1 MKNLKIFSIIAATL
15 ALPAFVACTDD
26 DSAKVQNLAAKATIT
41 QGGYYSAD
49 GSLKTPTWGKE
60 DKAAIMLY
68 ADGKL
73 SKATATPLL
82 SGSTTAQFLFNI
94 LANREETDVL
104 SWYPADA
111 EISFSGHDVTVNI
124 PTEQTG
130 SDIPVMFGMDRQNI
144 NRYEGCKFTLKPA
157 GCMVYVNVAM
167 GDYDVKSLELTANGG
182 ENIAGTVTVNVDEGS
197 ATATA
202 SSVTVTPASPVDCRT
217 SSVLI
222 PVYCA
227 PVTLTNGIS
236 VKITT
241 SAGQTITSSVNDK
254 MVLEAGGK
262 YNTAK
267 VAEGES
273 TELVFCG
280 DNHVFV
286 INADLAK
293 ETYKE
298 GILWSLDVKTLASGL
313 GLAASKCDHLD
324 DCKFVDNG
332 TKLLLTSSYGWCA
345 LLDYPT
351 GNMLFHTT
359 QVPNAHS
366 AEYIP
371 GGYVA
376 VATSTGST
384 DLHNNVQLYS
394 IDKSEQILAKAD
406 LYSGHGLVW
415 DYSRNVLYGAGGDVV
430 KVFDITLGEKPAIT
444 LKKTIKAPK
453 NGIHDLMRVDNSTLT
468 VAGDHAYLFNVDTEM
483 FTEMALFSG
492 SSSIKSL
499 NYNGETGEIWY
510 TDATIPEGSESWSS
524 QKIRYSTNKDGSSAD
539 RIIKVPDM
547 DMYKVR
553 VRQW

>member
-60 DKAAIMLY
+60 DNAAIMLY

-124 PTEQTG
+124 PTKQTG

-202 SSVTVTPASPVDCRT
+202 SSVMVTPASPIDCRT

-227 PVTLTNGIS
+227 PVTLTKGIS

-241 SAGQTITSSVNDK
+241 SAGQTITSSVNDE

-313 GLAASKCDHLD
+313 GLAANRCDHLD

-376 VATSTGST
+376 VATSVGSS
-384 DLHNNVQLYS
+384 DLHNRVQLYS
-394 IDKSEQILAKAD
+394 IDKSEQILARAY

-430 KVFDITLGEKPAIT
+430 KVFDVTL
-444 LKKTIKAPK
+444 
-453 NGIHDLMRVDNSTLT
+453 
-468 VAGDHAYLFNVDTEM
+468 
-483 FTEMALFSG
+483 
-492 SSSIKSL
+492 
-499 NYNGETGEIWY
+499 
-510 TDATIPEGSESWSS
+510 
-524 QKIRYSTNKDGSSAD
+524 
-539 RIIKVPDM
+539 
-547 DMYKVR
+547 
-553 VRQW
+553 

>member
-1 MKNLKIFSIIAATL
+1 MKNLRIFSIIAAAL
-15 ALPAFVACTDD
+15 AVPALVACTDD
-26 DSAKVQNLAAKATIT
+26 NSAEVQNLAVKATIT
-41 QGGYYSAD
+41 HGGYWSAD
-49 GSLKTPTWGKE
+49 GSIKTPKWEKN
-60 DKAAIMLY
+60 DKGAILLL

-82 SGSTTAQFLFNI
+82 SGSTSSMFLFNI

-111 EISFSGHDVTVNI
+111 EISLSGHDVTVNI

-130 SDIPVMFGMDRQNI
+130 NEIPVMFGTDRQNV
-144 NRYEGCKFTLKPA
+144 NSYEGCKFTLKPA

-167 GDYDVKSLELTANGG
+167 GDYDVKSLELTAKGG
-182 ENIAGTVTVNVDEGS
+182 ENIAGAVTVNTDSGA

-202 SSVTVTPASPVDCRT
+202 SSIKVTLDSPVDCRT
-217 SSVLI
+217 SSVSI

-227 PVTLTNGIS
+227 PVTLTKGIS

-254 MVLEAGGK
+254 MTLQAGGK
-262 YNTAK
+262 FNTAK

-280 DNHVFV
+280 DNHVYV
-286 INADLAK
+286 INASTVKD
-293 ETYKE
+293 TYKE
-298 GILWSLDVKTLASGL
+298 GIIWSLDVKTLAPEL
-313 GLAASKCDHLD
+313 GLAENRCDHLD
-324 DCKFVDNG
+324 ECKFVDNG

-345 LLDYPT
+345 LLDYET
-351 GNMLFHTT
+351 GKVLFHTT
-359 QVPNAHS
+359 QTPNAHS

-376 VATSTGST
+376 VATSVGST
-384 DLHNNVQLYS
+384 TLHNQVQLYS
-394 IDKSEQILAKAD
+394 IDNNEKILASAE

-415 DYSRNVLYGAGGDVV
+415 DYNRSVLYGAGGDLI
-430 KVFDITLGEKPAIT
+430 KIFNLSLGATPSIT

-468 VAGDHAYLFNVDTEM
+468 VAGDHAYLFNVDTEL
-483 FTEMALFSG
+483 FTEMTLFSG
-492 SSSIKSL
+492 SASIKSL

-510 TDATIPEGSESWSS
+510 TDATIPEGSQSWSS
-524 QKIRYSTNKDGSSAD
+524 QKIRYSTNKDGSGAE

>member
-1 MKNLKIFSIIAATL
+1 MKNLRKFSIIAAAL

-41 QGGYYSAD
+41 QGGYWSAD
-49 GSLKTPTWGKE
+49 GSLKTLKWSDG
-60 DKAAIMLY
+60 DKGAIMLY

-73 SKATATPLL
+73 SKSTATPLL
-82 SGSTTAQFLFNI
+82 SGSTSAQFLFNI

-111 EISFSGHDVTVNI
+111 EISFTGHDVTVNI

-130 SDIPVMFGMDRQNI
+130 TEIPVMFGMDRQNV
-144 NRYEGCKFTLKPA
+144 NRYEGCSFTLKPA

-182 ENIAGTVTVNVDEGS
+182 ENIAGTVTVNTDDGS

-202 SSVTVTPASPVDCRT
+202 SSIKVTPATPVDCRT

-227 PVTLTNGIS
+227 PVTLTKGVT

-241 SAGQTITSSVNDK
+241 SADVDITSSVDDE
-254 MVLEAGGK
+254 MVLLAGEK
-262 YNTAK
+262 FNTSK

-313 GLAASKCDHLD
+313 GLATNRCDHLD

-345 LLDYPT
+345 LLDYAT
-351 GNMLFHTT
+351 GKMLFHTT

-371 GGYVA
+371 GGYIA
-376 VATSTGST
+376 VATSTGTT
-384 DLHNNVQLYS
+384 DLHNRVQLYS
-394 IDKSEQILAKAD
+394 VEKSEQILASAY

-415 DYSRNVLYGAGGDVV
+415 DYSRNVLYGAGGDAL
-430 KVFDITLGEKPAIT
+430 KVFEVTFGEKPSIT
-444 LKKTIKAPK
+444 LKKTVKTPK
-453 NGIHDLMRVDNSTLT
+453 TGIHDLMRVDNSTLT
-468 VAGDHAYLFNVDTEM
+468 VAGDHAYLFNVDTET
-483 FTEMALFSG
+483 FTEMNLFSG
-492 SSSIKSL
+492 SSAIKSL

-524 QKIRYSTNKDGSSAD
+524 QKIRYSTNKDGASAD

-553 VRQW
+553 VKQW

>member
-1 MKNLKIFSIIAATL
+1 MKKSRIFSIIAAAL
-15 ALPAFVACTDD
+15 AVPAFVACTDD
-26 DSAKVQNLAAKATIT
+26 DIAKVQNLAAKATIT

-49 GSLKTPTWGKE
+49 GRLKTPTWGKE

-157 GCMVYVNVAM
+157 GCMVYVDVAM

-202 SSVTVTPASPVDCRT
+202 SSVTVTPASPIDCRT
-217 SSVLI
+217 SSASI

-227 PVTLTNGIS
+227 PVTLTKGIS

-313 GLAASKCDHLD
+313 GLAASRCDHLD

-376 VATSTGST
+376 VATSVGST

-415 DYSRNVLYGAGGDVV
+415 DYSRNVLYGACGDVV
-430 KVFDITLGEKPAIT
+430 KVFDVTLGEKPAIT

-510 TDATIPEGSESWSS
+510 TDATIPEGGESWSS

>member
-1 MKNLKIFSIIAATL
+1 M
-15 ALPAFVACTDD
+15 PAFVACTDD

-49 GSLKTPTWGKE
+49 GSLKTPAWGKE

-182 ENIAGTVTVNVDEGS
+182 ENIAGTVTVNVDGGS
-197 ATATA
+197 ATAT
-202 SSVTVTPASPVDCRT
+202 SSSIKVTPDSPVDCRT
-217 SSVLI
+217 SSVSI

-254 MVLEAGGK
+254 MVLAAGGK

-313 GLAASKCDHLD
+313 GLAANRCDHLD

-384 DLHNNVQLYS
+384 DLHNRVQLYS
-394 IDKSEQILAKAD
+394 IDKNEQILASAY

-430 KVFDITLGEKPAIT
+430 KVFDVTLGESPVIA

-483 FTEMALFSG
+483 FTEMTLFSG
-492 SSSIKSL
+492 SASIKSL

>member
-26 DSAKVQNLAAKATIT
+26 SAEVQNLAARATISH
-41 QGGYYSAD
+41 GGYWSAD
-49 GSLKTPTWGKE
+49 GSIKTPTWGKE
-60 DKAAIMLY
+60 DKGAIMLY

-73 SKATATPLL
+73 SKATAIPLL

-130 SDIPVMFGMDRQNI
+130 NEIPVMFGMDRQNV

-167 GDYDVKSLELTANGG
+167 GDYDVKSLELTAKGG
-182 ENIAGTVTVNVDEGS
+182 ENIAGTVTVNTDNGTAV
-197 ATATA
+197 ATTA
-202 SSVTVTPASPVDCRT
+202 SVKVTPAAPVDCRT
-217 SSVLI
+217 ASVSI

-227 PVTLTNGIS
+227 PVTLTKGIS

-241 SAGQTITSSVNDK
+241 SAGQTITSSVNDE
-254 MVLEAGGK
+254 MVLTSGGK

-280 DNHVFV
+280 DNHVYV
-286 INADLAK
+286 INASTAK
-293 ETYKE
+293 DTYKE
-298 GILWSLDVKTLASGL
+298 GILWSLDVKTLAPVL
-313 GLAASKCDHLD
+313 GLAENRCDHLD
-324 DCKFVDNG
+324 ECKFVDNG

-345 LLDYPT
+345 LLDYET
-351 GNMLFHTT
+351 EKVLFYTT
-359 QVPNAHS
+359 QTPNAHS

-384 DLHNNVQLYS
+384 TLHNQVQLYS
-394 IDKSEQILAKAD
+394 IDNNEKILASAE

-415 DYSRNVLYGAGGDVV
+415 DYNRSVLYGAGGDLI
-430 KVFDITLGEKPAIT
+430 KIFNLSLGANPSITLQ
-444 LKKTIKAPK
+444 KTIKAPK

-468 VAGDHAYLFNVDTEM
+468 VAGDHAYLFNVDTEL
-483 FTEMALFSG
+483 FTEMTLFSG
-492 SSSIKSL
+492 SASVKSL

-510 TDATIPEGSESWSS
+510 TDATIPEGSQSWSS
-524 QKIRYSTNKDGSSAD
+524 VKCLTTTDIY
-539 RIIKVPDM
+539 
-547 DMYKVR
+547 
-553 VRQW
+553 

>member
-1 MKNLKIFSIIAATL
+1 M
-15 ALPAFVACTDD
+15 PAFVACTDD

-41 QGGYYSAD
+41 QGGYWSAD

-82 SGSTTAQFLFNI
+82 SGSTTAQFLFNV

-124 PTEQTG
+124 PTAQTG

-202 SSVTVTPASPVDCRT
+202 SSITVTPDSPIDCRT
-217 SSVLI
+217 SSASI

-227 PVTLTNGIS
+227 PVTLTKGIS

-293 ETYKE
+293 DSYKE

-313 GLAASKCDHLD
+313 GLAASRCDHLD

-384 DLHNNVQLYS
+384 DLHNSVQLYS

-444 LKKTIKAPK
+444 LKKTVKTPK
-453 NGIHDLMRVDNSTLT
+453 TGIHDLMRVDNSTLT
-468 VAGDHAYLFNVDTEM
+468 VAGDHAYLFNIDTET
-483 FTEMALFSG
+483 FTEMNLFSG
-492 SSSIKSL
+492 SSAIKSL

>member
-1 MKNLKIFSIIAATL
+1 MKNLKIFSIIAAAL
-15 ALPAFVACTDD
+15 ALPALVACTDD

-60 DKAAIMLY
+60 DKASIMLY

-82 SGSTTAQFLFNI
+82 SGSTSAQFLFNI

-104 SWYPADA
+104 SWYPADS

-130 SDIPVMFGMDRQNI
+130 SEIPVMFGMDRQNV

-182 ENIAGTVTVNVDEGS
+182 ENIVGTVTVNVDEGS

-202 SSVTVTPASPVDCRT
+202 SSVTVTPDTPVDCRT
-217 SSVLI
+217 SSVSI

-324 DCKFVDNG
+324 ECKFVDNG

-351 GNMLFHTT
+351 GKMLFHTT

-371 GGYVA
+371 GGYIA
-376 VATSTGST
+376 VATSAGST
-384 DLHNNVQLYS
+384 DLHNRVQLYS
-394 IDKSEQILAKAD
+394 VEKSEQILASIY

-415 DYSRNVLYGAGGDVV
+415 DYSRNVLYGAGGDAL
-430 KVFDITLGEKPAIT
+430 KVFDITFGEKPAIT
-444 LKKTIKAPK
+444 LKKTVNAPK
-453 NGIHDLMRVDNSTLT
+453 TGIHDLMRVDNSTLT
-468 VAGDHAYLFNVDTEM
+468 VAGDHAYLFNIDTET
-483 FTEMALFSG
+483 FTEMNLFSG
-492 SSSIKSL
+492 SSAIKSL

>member
-1 MKNLKIFSIIAATL
+1 MKNLRILSIIATGL
-15 ALPAFVACTDD
+15 AIPAFVACTDD
-26 DSAKVQNLAAKATIT
+26 SSAEVQNLAAKATISH
-41 QGGYYSAD
+41 GGYWSAD

-82 SGSTTAQFLFNI
+82 SGSPAAQFLFNI

-130 SDIPVMFGMDRQNI
+130 SEIPVMFGMDRQNV

-167 GDYDVKSLELTANGG
+167 GYYDVKSLELTANGG
-182 ENIAGTVTVNVDEGS
+182 ENIAGTVTVNTDNGAAV
-197 ATATA
+197 ATAP
-202 SSVTVTPASPVDCRT
+202 SVKVTPATPVDCRT
-217 SSVLI
+217 ASVSI

-227 PVTLTNGIS
+227 PVALTKGIS

-254 MVLEAGGK
+254 MVLASGGK
-262 YNTAK
+262 FSTAK
-267 VAEGES
+267 MAEGES

-280 DNHVFV
+280 DNHVYV
-286 INADLAK
+286 INASTAK
-293 ETYKE
+293 DNYKE
-298 GILWSLDVKTLASGL
+298 GILWSLDVKSLAPVL
-313 GLAASKCDHLD
+313 GLAENKCDHLD
-324 DCKFVDNG
+324 ECKFVDNG

-345 LLDYPT
+345 LLDYAT
-351 GNMLFHTT
+351 GKVLFHTT
-359 QVPNAHS
+359 QTPNAHS

-394 IDKSEQILAKAD
+394 IDKSEQILAKAY

-430 KVFDITLGEKPAIT
+430 KVFDVTLGEKPAIA
-444 LKKTIKAPK
+444 LKKTIKALK
-453 NGIHDLMRVDNSTLT
+453 NGIHDLMRVDNNTLT
-468 VAGDHAYLFNVDTEM
+468 VAGDHAYLFNVETEL
-483 FTEMALFSG
+483 FTEMTLFSG

-510 TDATIPEGSESWSS
+510 TDATVPEGNQSWSS
-524 QKIRYSTNKDGSSAD
+524 QKIRYSTNKDGSSAE

-553 VRQW
+553 VKNW

>member
-1 MKNLKIFSIIAATL
+1 M
-15 ALPAFVACTDD
+15 PAFVACTDD

-41 QGGYYSAD
+41 QGGYWSAD
-49 GSLKTPTWGKE
+49 GSLKTPAWGKE
-60 DKAAIMLY
+60 DKGAIMLY

-167 GDYDVKSLELTANGG
+167 GDYDVKSLVLTANGG

-202 SSVTVTPASPVDCRT
+202 SSVTVTPASPIDCRT

-227 PVTLTNGIS
+227 PVTLTKGIS

-298 GILWSLDVKTLASGL
+298 GILWSLDVNTLASGL
-313 GLAASKCDHLD
+313 GLAASRCDHLD

-359 QVPNAHS
+359 QAPNAHS

-376 VATSTGST
+376 VATSVGST

-444 LKKTIKAPK
+444 LKKTIKTPK

>member
-1 MKNLKIFSIIAATL
+1 MKNLRIFSIIAAAL

-130 SDIPVMFGMDRQNI
+130 NEIPVMFGMDRQNV

-167 GDYDVKSLELTANGG
+167 GDYDVKSLELTAKGG
-182 ENIAGTVTVNVDEGS
+182 ENIAGTVTVNTDNGTAV
-197 ATATA
+197 ATAP
-202 SSVTVTPASPVDCRT
+202 SVKVTPAAPVDCRT
-217 SSVLI
+217 ASVSI

-227 PVTLTNGIS
+227 PVTLTKGIS

-241 SAGQTITSSVNDK
+241 SAGQTITSSVNDE
-254 MVLEAGGK
+254 MVLTSGGK

-280 DNHVFV
+280 DNHVYV
-286 INADLAK
+286 INASTAK
-293 ETYKE
+293 DTYKE
-298 GILWSLDVKTLASGL
+298 GILWSLDVKTLAPVL
-313 GLAASKCDHLD
+313 GLAENRCDHLD
-324 DCKFVDNG
+324 
-332 TKLLLTSSYGWCA
+332 
-345 LLDYPT
+345 
-351 GNMLFHTT
+351 
-359 QVPNAHS
+359 
-366 AEYIP
+366 
-371 GGYVA
+371 
-376 VATSTGST
+376 
-384 DLHNNVQLYS
+384 
-394 IDKSEQILAKAD
+394 
-406 LYSGHGLVW
+406 
-415 DYSRNVLYGAGGDVV
+415 
-430 KVFDITLGEKPAIT
+430 
-444 LKKTIKAPK
+444 
-453 NGIHDLMRVDNSTLT
+453 
-468 VAGDHAYLFNVDTEM
+468 
-483 FTEMALFSG
+483 
-492 SSSIKSL
+492 
-499 NYNGETGEIWY
+499 
-510 TDATIPEGSESWSS
+510 
-524 QKIRYSTNKDGSSAD
+524 
-539 RIIKVPDM
+539 
-547 DMYKVR
+547 
-553 VRQW
+553 